1 MAYTKI
7 HAITATVNKAVDYIC
22 NPAKTDEGILISSY
36 GCSPETAAYDFKFA
50 LSKTSQSDKNK
61 AYHLIQS
68 FLPGEV
74 SYKEAHQIG
83 VELADKLLEGK
94 YSYVV
99 STHIDKGHVH
109 NHIIFCAA
117 DNVNHEKYHD
127 CKKTYY
133 NIRNLSDNLCR
144 EHELSVITPGEKPLS
159 AKSASKGKTYKEWQ
173 AGRSGSSWKEQLKA
187 DIDEAIKTVTT
198 YEDCIELIQAKGY
211 EVKGSDFGEKAH
223 KFISFRPL
231 DRERFVR
238 GSVKSLGA
246 EYTKERIK
254 ERITEKALTKD
265 KKRVP
270 FPIRKKP
277 IVKDYSKKNL
287 IDITG
292 AKFAESPGLKHW
304 ADIQNLKIA
313 AASYSQAGSIAELEQ
328 QIAAKSTL
336 AKTARE
342 SLVETEHRLKDF
354 GQVLKYAEQYKT
366 NRIYHIRYQ
375 KSKDKDRYLRQH
387 ETELIL
393 HDGAENMLKRLGI
406 DTKSLDVEKLR
417 NDYNALYSKK
427 ETLRKTYQSAE
438 KEIITLTQKWD
449 NLNRYLDRTPIQ
461 QETTD
466 QKHDKNQPTF

>member
-7 HAITATVNKAVDYIC
+7 HAVTATVHKAIDYIC
-22 NPAKTDEGILISSY
+22 SPAKTDEGILISSY

-50 LSKTSQSDKNK
+50 LSKTKQSNPNK

-83 VELADKLLEGK
+83 MELADKLLEGK

-117 DNVNHEKYHD
+117 DNINHEKYHD

-133 NIRNLSDNLCR
+133 NIRSLSDNLCR
-144 EHELSVITPGEKPLS
+144 EHELSVITPGENR
-159 AKSASKGKTYKEWQ
+159 GKTYKEWQ
-173 AGRSGSSWKEQLKA
+173 AGRNGSAWKEQLKS
-187 DIDEAIKTVTT
+187 DIDEAIKNATA
-198 YEDCIELIQAKGY
+198 YEDCIELIRAKGY
-211 EVKGSDFGEKAH
+211 EVKGETFGENAH

-238 GSVKSLGA
+238 GSAKSLGT
-246 EYTKERIK
+246 EYTKERIR
-254 ERITEKALTKD
+254 ERMEEKTLTKD

-270 FPIRKKP
+270 FPTRKKP
-277 IVKDYSKKNL
+277 IVKDYSRKNL
-287 IDITG
+287 IDTTDD
-292 AKFAESPGLKHW
+292 KFANSPGLKHW

-313 AASYSQAGSIAELEQ
+313 AASYSQTGSIAELEK

-342 SLVETEHRLKDF
+342 SLVETERQLKDL
-354 GQVLKYAEQYKT
+354 GEILKYAEQYKT
-366 NRIYHIRYQ
+366 NHIYHVRYK
-375 KSKDKDRYLRQH
+375 KSKDKDAYLRRH

-393 HDGAENMLKRLGI
+393 HDGAENMLKRFGI
-406 DTKSLDVEKLR
+406 DTKNLDVEKLR
-417 NDYNALYSKK
+417 SDYNSLYSKK
-427 ETLRKTYQSAE
+427 QALQKTYKSAE
-438 KEIITLTQKWD
+438 REAADLKRKLD
-449 NLNRYLDRTPIQ
+449 NLNQYLDRNPEQ
-461 QETTD
+461 QVTD
-466 QKHDKNQPTF
+466 KKIDKNTQSL